1 MNPTTGEVAALVG
14 GTDYNMSQFNRATQ
28 AVRQPGSTFKPFLYY
43 AALERGFTPA
53 TRLKSE
59 YTVFTLGDGVS
70 KYKPKNYKDYYAD
83 DFVTMAQALAVSD
96 NIYAVKTNLF

>member
-53 TRLKSE
+53 TRLK
-59 YTVFTLGDGVS
+59 
-70 KYKPKNYKDYYAD
+70 A
-83 DFVTMAQALAVSD
+83 
-96 NIYAVKTNLF
+96 NILYSPR

>member
-14 GTDYNMSQFNRATQ
+14 GTDYNTSQFNRATQ

-53 TRLKSE
+53 TRLK
-59 YTVFTLGDGVS
+59 
-70 KYKPKNYKDYYAD
+70 A
-83 DFVTMAQALAVSD
+83 
-96 NIYAVKTNLF
+96 NILYSP